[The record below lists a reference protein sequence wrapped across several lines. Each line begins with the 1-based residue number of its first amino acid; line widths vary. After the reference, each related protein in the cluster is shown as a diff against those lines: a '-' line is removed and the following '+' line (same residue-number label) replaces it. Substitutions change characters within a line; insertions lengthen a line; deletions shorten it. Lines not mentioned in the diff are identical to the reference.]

1 MILYIPLEVHTRE
14 IKGHLLLASIAVSRG
29 YQVLIG
35 SPSDLWMYKRLN
47 LLPRGNYLLKN
58 MNIPSHS
65 ESQYKSYIK
74 AGFDLYCH
82 EQEPSIIYSQFEDFI
97 EIMKIDTNQYLPF
110 KAVFCWGERG
120 KIGYQ
125 KIFPLNKNIFF
136 NTGSPRSDLWSD
148 KFLPLRSKNIKK
160 SKRPYILFVL
170 NFGIL
175 MGKKHM
181 SWQIDNLVNLDLIKN
196 DSDFYKFINSFKE
209 ENIIGYE
216 TIKAIKHVASNFP
229 NYDVILRPHPVSKIE
244 NWKSLFNDVTNITVT
259 SNRDSLSEWISN
271 SCVVIHNGCTSAIE
285 SVIQN
290 IPIIC
295 YGPIRKSARANLP
308 NDLGF
313 RATDLIELEEKIN
326 YVLENENEYKNPAE
340 SKELLRDII
349 STETQNSANLF
360 IDIINDNSIFNSKIE
375 ITFFNII
382 KLFLVK
388 RLKTSVDF
396 LRKLLGNHNLKDVD
410 YKINNNEVT
419 QDVESIC
426 KILNINSPKIKFI
439 SNTSIFLKN

>member
-1 MILYIPLEVHTRE
+1 MILYIPLEVYTRE

-65 ESQYKSYIK
+65 ESQYKSYIE

-170 NFGIL
+170 NF
-175 MGKKHM
+175 
-181 SWQIDNLVNLDLIKN
+181 
-196 DSDFYKFINSFKE
+196 
-209 ENIIGYE
+209 
-216 TIKAIKHVASNFP
+216 
-229 NYDVILRPHPVSKIE
+229 
-244 NWKSLFNDVTNITVT
+244 
-259 SNRDSLSEWISN
+259 
-271 SCVVIHNGCTSAIE
+271 
-285 SVIQN
+285 
-290 IPIIC
+290 
-295 YGPIRKSARANLP
+295 
-308 NDLGF
+308 
-313 RATDLIELEEKIN
+313 
-326 YVLENENEYKNPAE
+326 
-340 SKELLRDII
+340 
-349 STETQNSANLF
+349 
-360 IDIINDNSIFNSKIE
+360 
-375 ITFFNII
+375 
-382 KLFLVK
+382 
-388 RLKTSVDF
+388 
-396 LRKLLGNHNLKDVD
+396 
-410 YKINNNEVT
+410 
-419 QDVESIC
+419 
-426 KILNINSPKIKFI
+426 
-439 SNTSIFLKN
+439 